1 MHLSMT
7 DCLRLWIEKT
17 NMHIDHPFLESQK
30 QSPPIFLIISRF
42 IIVAPAKHFVQIIVT
57 IGRWL

>member
-1 MHLSMT
+1 
-7 DCLRLWIEKT
+7 
-17 NMHIDHPFLESQK
+17 MHIDHPFLESQK
-30 QSPPIFLIISRF
+30 QFPPIFLIISRF